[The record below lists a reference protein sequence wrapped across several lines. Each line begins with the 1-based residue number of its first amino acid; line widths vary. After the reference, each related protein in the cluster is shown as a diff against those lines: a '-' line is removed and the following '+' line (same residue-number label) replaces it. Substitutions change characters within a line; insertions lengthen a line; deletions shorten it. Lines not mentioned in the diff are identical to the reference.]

1 MAILHVDDGDD
12 LSIKM
17 NNTSAPK
24 ASCKTK
30 TGLMKVSFLEFTLLN
45 LWCLKGTKNIEPL
58 KSKTNQMFTTFKFM
72 SHVNISPSVWH
83 ILLWREKLF
92 NFRKSLDLPQ
102 NCFQV
107 NPCEAAVVSTG
118 FWMMMLV
125 CTPPQSFKSND
136 QDVIQ
141 VQLSF
146 KGFNIRIRL
155 TVYISFYTQS
165 PKLHNW
171 QTSSFYL
178 SIQFPQSGSFI

>member
-1 MAILHVDDGDD
+1 MLIVDISHTSYCNFADDINGHYTCRWCDD

-30 TGLMKVSFLEFTLLN
+30 TGLMKVSFHEFTLLN

-72 SHVNISPSVWH
+72 SHANISPSVWH

-92 NFRKSLDLPQ
+92 NWKSLDLPQ

-107 NPCEAAVVSTG
+107 NPCEAAVMSTG
-118 FWMMMLV
+118 FWTMMLV
-125 CTPPQSFKSND
+125 F
-136 QDVIQ
+136 
-141 VQLSF
+141 
-146 KGFNIRIRL
+146 
-155 TVYISFYTQS
+155 
-165 PKLHNW
+165 
-171 QTSSFYL
+171 
-178 SIQFPQSGSFI
+178 GSFVPVHHHRVLNQMIRM